1 MELKKEGSI
10 TGLVFELFI
19 LEINYNH
26 TLLAQSRICLL
37 STCTNFILLGDTLII
52 CIICTYRCRFFIFNS
67 NSVVSLC
74 ENSLKFFEYWDN
86 IGVPISHIVFT

>member
-26 TLLAQSRICLL
+26 TLLAQSRICLP
-37 STCTNFILLGDTLII
+37 STYTNFILLL
-52 CIICTYRCRFFIFNS
+52 Y
-67 NSVVSLC
+67 VL
-74 ENSLKFFEYWDN
+74 FE
-86 IGVPISHIVFT
+86 IL